1 MPYFIFIFDFYI
13 IEEMKKDNIFKKYIS
28 LFITFFKIGLFTF
41 GGGYAMIPLIQ
52 REASE
57 KRGWVSPNEILDII
71 AIAES
76 TPGPIAVNA
85 ATYVGFKVGKFWGS
99 LFATIGLV
107 LPSFGIILVISFFY
121 KEFMALTWIN
131 AIFKGL
137 RVGVVILLARA
148 FLKLKK
154 TCKLSVFT
162 WIIFFIVLGI
172 NLALAFL
179 NIEFNFTSIIMIAAG
194 LILGVI
200 ATKVSKGEWE

>member
-1 MPYFIFIFDFYI
+1 
-13 IEEMKKDNIFKKYIS
+13 
-28 LFITFFKIGLFTF
+28 
-41 GGGYAMIPLIQ
+41 MIPLIQ

>member
-1 MPYFIFIFDFYI
+1 
-13 IEEMKKDNIFKKYIS
+13 MKKDNVFKKYIS

-137 RVGVVILLARA
+137 RVGVVILLARV

-162 WIIFFIVLGI
+162 WIIFFRCLQ
-172 NLALAFL
+172 
-179 NIEFNFTSIIMIAAG
+179 SI
-194 LILGVI
+194 
-200 ATKVSKGEWE
+200 KCR